1 MITDID
7 IANKLIQLHRS
18 ATDRGI
24 EFNLTFNDVKKLLNS
39 KICFYTKVTLN
50 EKLNDIH
57 QRTIDRVDNEKGYI
71 TGNVVAC
78 SSTFNKLKNNLT
90 IQDVKYLV
98 SGFKRKKLW

>member
-1 MITDID
+1 MITDIA

-57 QRTIDRVDNEKGYI
+57 QRTIDRVDNERGYV

-78 SSTFNKLKNNLT
+78 SLAFNRIKKNLT

-98 SGFKRKKLW
+98 NGFKRKKLW